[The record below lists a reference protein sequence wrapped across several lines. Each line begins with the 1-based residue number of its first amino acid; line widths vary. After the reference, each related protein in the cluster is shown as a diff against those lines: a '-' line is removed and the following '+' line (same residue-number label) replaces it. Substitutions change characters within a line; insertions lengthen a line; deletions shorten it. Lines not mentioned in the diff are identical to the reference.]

1 MAYEITGRCNGCGK
15 CQYICSMDAIWR
27 SRGSYRIDP
36 DLCDS
41 CGACKGVCPKKAIEP
56 DW

>member
-27 SRGSYRIDP
+27 SRGSYKIDP